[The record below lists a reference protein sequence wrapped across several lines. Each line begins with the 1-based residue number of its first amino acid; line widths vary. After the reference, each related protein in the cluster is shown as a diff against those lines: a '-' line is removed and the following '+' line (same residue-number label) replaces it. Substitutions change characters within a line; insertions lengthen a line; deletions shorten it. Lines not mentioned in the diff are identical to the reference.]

1 MNNNVEELNY
11 QLFLENV
18 GDIKEIKERE
28 ACKMQEKLENENS
41 NRAKYE
47 TEDEAIKILSK

>member
-28 ACKMQEKLENENS
+28 ACKMQE
-41 NRAKYE
+41 
-47 TEDEAIKILSK
+47 